1 MAGKAENIS
10 PMWAKFKQ
18 DLSLEEPVPF
28 NNATYL
34 GCTQKDSPV
43 CQKTVQDKKE
53 LFDRLLKVDHK
64 LEQQPSQ
71 AEPKAKAKAKAKSKA
86 AAKPKPKAKAKKPS
100 NNSESSLRPRDN
112 LQLTATSST
121 SQAEPSKQR
130 VKAYHYDMSGH
141 AERCVAKYEELAGVK
156 AEDLKQVATP
166 CIDDH
171 IIPPEDFEAKG
182 ELSHVAA
189 RIVLT
194 VLFLARTGRPDLL
207 WTVNTLA
214 RETTRWNVACD
225 KRLNRLI
232 GYIHHTKHH
241 VHHCFVG
248 DAPHEC
254 WLAVFSDASFA
265 GDLRDSK
272 STSGCY
278 LCLVGPRTFVPI
290 TWFAKKQGA
299 VSHSST
305 EAEIISLDACLRM
318 EGIPCLA
325 FWSQVVQVFPG
336 PKSPKL
342 TLKVKAGTLLLGT
355 ILRMLIVLDLMCPLC
370 ITGQSSLS
378 LRTMMP
384 LSRCA

>member
-1 MAGKAENIS
+1 
-10 PMWAKFKQ
+10 
-18 DLSLEEPVPF
+18 
-28 NNATYL
+28 
-34 GCTQKDSPV
+34 
-43 CQKTVQDKKE
+43 
-53 LFDRLLKVDHK
+53 
-64 LEQQPSQ
+64 
-71 AEPKAKAKAKAKSKA
+71 
-86 AAKPKPKAKAKKPS
+86 
-100 NNSESSLRPRDN
+100 
-112 LQLTATSST
+112 
-121 SQAEPSKQR
+121 
-130 VKAYHYDMSGH
+130 MSGH

-166 CIDDH
+166 CMDDH

-182 ELSHVAA
+182 ELSNVAA

-225 KRLNRLI
+225 KRLHRLI
-232 GYIHHTKHH
+232 SYIQHTKHH

-248 DAPHEC
+248 DDPHDC
-254 WLAVFSDASFA
+254 WIAVFSDASFA

-318 EGIPCLA
+318 EGIPCLV
-325 FWSQVVQVFPG
+325 FWSQVVQAFPG
-336 PKSPKL
+336 PTSPK
-342 TLKVKAGTLLLGT
+342 KVPNQESGNARSNVFDRIDHVTRNVPFMHNWTKLFVFEDNDAVVKICVKG
-355 ILRMLIVLDLMCPLC
+355 RAPQFRHV
-370 ITGQSSLS
+370 
-378 LRTMMP
+378 LRTHRIDLDWLFERLQSDPDISMRFVGTKEQLADIFTKGSFTAAQWKDLLRLIGVGPINM
-384 LSRCA
+384 